1 VVSSAGVCDM
11 ASAYADAIGESAT
24 GAFMGGGPDD
34 RPDAYAL
41 ADPIARI
48 PAGAPVL
55 LVHGDAD
62 QRVPLEQSRRYAQ
75 AAAAAGDARCALIE
89 LAGVDHFDLIDPR
102 TTSWAT
108 IAAHLETMR

>member
-1 VVSSAGVCDM
+1 
-11 ASAYADAIGESAT
+11 
-24 GAFMGGGPDD
+24 
-34 RPDAYAL
+34 
-41 ADPIARI
+41 
-48 PAGAPVL
+48 
-55 LVHGDAD
+55 
-62 QRVPLEQSRRYAQ
+62 LEQSRRYAQ